1 MLLSFSQSNNL
12 SKTPCDSVSPLLRSV
27 PASLPCP
34 PRRRLPPGEPSADTA
49 FVVNSSREIAG
60 LSASAWQNRLVRQ
73 CLLHTLLCA
82 LTQTQTVCLPLLG
95 DTYDSLLPSSLP
107 PGLKV
112 NRLDMYGEKYK
123 PFKGIKYMTKAGK
136 FQVRT

>member
-1 MLLSFSQSNNL
+1 MNAVIIQAVEQLKQNAFVFYF
-12 SKTPCDSVSPLLRSV
+12 VSPSLQSV
-27 PASLPCP
+27 PASLLC
-34 PRRRLPPGEPSADTA
+34 PPGEPSADVTFA
-49 FVVNSSREIAG
+49 VSVCREVAA
-60 LSASAWQNRLVRQ
+60 LSASAWQNRLVRL
-73 CLLHTLLCA
+73 CLPHTLLCA
-82 LTQTQTVCLPLLG
+82 LTQTHTTVCLLLLG
-95 DTYDSLLPSSLP
+95 DTHISLLFSFLP